1 MPVVNVGNLEHPS
14 YLPLD
19 VCEVVPGQG
28 FGGDPATSQR
38 QAMIKVSCR
47 KPPENYESITTDGL
61 NIMGITAG
69 KTVERG
75 IKVLP
80 DMVTVPARILNTPVL
95 KYGTHKT
102 TPRFGSWNLANT
114 KFCSGATIPTPAVLW
129 LRKGRDL
136 FETPNMCVEKFTKK
150 LREHGMKVSDPT
162 MYLQASLSGGP
173 ESEPKN
179 REAIKQLFIKL
190 LNEKVKFAV
199 VILSDA
205 NSKVFDWIK
214 YSGDIKTGIITH
226 CMQVDKLKK
235 GDDQYLSNN
244 AMKVN
249 LKFGGANQVLDGSH
263 SKFIGQGKTMVVGLD
278 VTHPTGTDP
287 PSWPSVAA
295 IVASIDGR
303 MAQWPG
309 EIMIQ
314 GRRVEHV
321 EVLQQLMYRRL
332 ELWKTHNGGTLPM
345 NILVYRDGVSE
356 GQFDMVLNFELPL
369 VKKACAELYNRSMPY
384 ITIVVCGKRHNVRF
398 YPTVEKDQDRTQN
411 PINGCVVDRVVT
423 RPIFWDFYLQAQ
435 APLQGS
441 ARPAHYIVIHDDI
454 FRNPKTNP
462 EGKPADMIQEL
473 THNICYMMGRATRS
487 ISYATPAFL
496 ADKMCDR
503 ARKYMLAYYYAFM
516 QPRGPGSDG
525 KMPPPPP
532 DCVQL
537 EKSIVSKMAYI

>member
-1 MPVVNVGNLEHPS
+1 
-14 YLPLD
+14 
-19 VCEVVPGQG
+19 
-28 FGGDPATSQR
+28 
-38 QAMIKVSCR
+38 
-47 KPPENYESITTDGL
+47 
-61 NIMGITAG
+61 
-69 KTVERG
+69 
-75 IKVLP
+75 
-80 DMVTVPARILNTPVL
+80 
-95 KYGTHKT
+95 
-102 TPRFGSWNLANT
+102 
-114 KFCSGATIPTPAVLW
+114 
-129 LRKGRDL
+129 
-136 FETPNMCVEKFTKK
+136 
-150 LREHGMKVSDPT
+150 
-162 MYLQASLSGGP
+162 
-173 ESEPKN
+173 
-179 REAIKQLFIKL
+179 
-190 LNEKVKFAV
+190 
-199 VILSDA
+199 
-205 NSKVFDWIK
+205 
-214 YSGDIKTGIITH
+214 
-226 CMQVDKLKK
+226 
-235 GDDQYLSNN
+235 
-244 AMKVN
+244 MKVN

-263 SKFIGQGKTMVVGLD
+263 SKFVGQGKTMVVGLD

-287 PSWPSVAA
+287 QTWPSVAA

-369 VKKACAELYNRSMPY
+369 IKKACAELYNKSMPY

-398 YPTVEKDQDRTQN
+398 YPTIEKDQDRTQN

-454 FRNPKTNP
+454 FRNPKANP
-462 EGKPADMIQEL
+462 EGKPTDMLQEL

-503 ARKYMLAYYYAFM
+503 ARKYMLAYYHAFM
-516 QPRGPGSDG
+516 LPRGPGSDG